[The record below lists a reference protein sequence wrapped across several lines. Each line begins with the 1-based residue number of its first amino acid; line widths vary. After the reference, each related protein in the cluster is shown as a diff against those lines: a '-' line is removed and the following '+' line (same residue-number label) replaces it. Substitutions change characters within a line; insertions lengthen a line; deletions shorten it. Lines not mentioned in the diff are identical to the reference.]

1 MLHYLFCEGIAATE
15 RASQGERERR
25 RGQEALQQH
34 QRTAFTSETNQ
45 KSFDYFK
52 VRIDVYLHI
61 FFFTNRKKDGSNEKN
76 QLKGGGGGE

>member
-34 QRTAFTSETNQ
+34 QRTAFTPETNQ

-61 FFFTNRKKDGSNEKN
+61 FFWLTGKKMGLMKKNE
-76 QLKGGGGGE
+76 